1 VPIVERKIRTIKER
15 VRAYLQ
21 SIPYTLMLSLLRYL
35 VEFCVTTIN
44 LLPDEHREDPTSPY
58 ELFTGLKVDFARQ
71 LRISF
76 GDYAECRNPNRKL
89 VNGPKPRSD
98 PCITLL
104 PMPNQQGS
112 YLFFD
117 LGSRRTVI
125 RTKWV
130 ELPFPDDIIAR
141 CNHLA
146 SKQGKKLRVLPF
158 FSRGEPRD
166 EDDNSIAEMSDHEL
180 FGHDDAPSSSDSDED
195 ASVSSDETNTDDPN
209 GDHINLSDN
218 HLGGDDDSSADPIHY
233 AEADRERML
242 DMQNPTGPY
251 ETVEPDNLYVEQ
263 PIATEPVH
271 QYSTRSKGEATTHE
285 PYKEGKR
292 WVNIVQ
298 RKRKFKKAM
307 WHAMLTLKQKNK
319 FGVYSNMTIG
329 EAIDRYEAGRDK
341 RATAINKVKCIQ
353 VP

>member
-1 VPIVERKIRTIKER
+1 MSYPKSQEHDEGASINYHDKQDEYTVQHEGCDTLLFER
-15 VRAYLQ
+15 VGGLYYHDASNPNKVIASNIVKENKLK
-21 SIPYTLMLSLLRYL
+21 YT
-35 VEFCVTTIN
+35 
-44 LLPDEHREDPTSPY
+44 
-58 ELFTGLKVDFARQ
+58 KRQ
-71 LRISF
+71 GKKAEQALRI
-76 GDYAECRNPNRKL
+76 RR
-89 VNGPKPRSD
+89 R
-98 PCITLL
+98 
-104 PMPNQQGS
+104 
-112 YLFFD
+112 LFFPSD
-117 LGSRRTVI
+117 EAIPKLNSINNIPITRQDMMRSIDIFGRDRNAIRGKLTDSKTETVLMEPGW
-125 RTKWV
+125 KPNDQ
-130 ELPFPDDIIAR
+130 LPFPDDIIAR

-166 EDDNSIAEMSDHEL
+166 EDENSIAEMSDHEL

-218 HLGGDDDSSADPIHY
+218 HLGDDDSSADPIHY

-271 QYSTRSKGEATTHE
+271 QYSTRSKVEATTHE

-307 WHAMLTLKQKNK
+307 WHAQAKKTNS
-319 FGVYSNMTIG
+319 VYT
-329 EAIDRYEAGRDK
+329 
-341 RATAINKVKCIQ
+341 AT
-353 VP
+353 